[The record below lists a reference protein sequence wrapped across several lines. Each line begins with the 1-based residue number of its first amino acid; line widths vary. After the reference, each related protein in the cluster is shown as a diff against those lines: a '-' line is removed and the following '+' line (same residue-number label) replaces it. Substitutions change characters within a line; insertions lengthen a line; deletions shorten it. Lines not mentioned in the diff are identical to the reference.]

1 MFADEKLPSGVD
13 NVKSNMCRWC
23 YKEIRDRDELVTASS
38 WFRLRPYHYQC
49 FEKLEQETRTIAGVW
64 KPVNG
69 VTGSVNVFVMLIL
82 AVVLLATDLLDGV
95 GDIIGV
101 IALYPLFLRL
111 LSYVIYERPLP
122 KFAPEKQR

>member
-1 MFADEKLPSGVD
+1 M
-13 NVKSNMCRWC
+13 KSNMCRYC
-23 YKEIRDRDELVTASS
+23 YKEIKDRDELVTASS

-49 FEKLEQETRTIAGVW
+49 FEKLVQDTRTVAGVW

-69 VTGSVNVFVMLIL
+69 LTGSVNLLVMLIL
-82 AVVLLATDLLDGV
+82 AVGLLGTDLLGSI

-111 LSYVIYERPLP
+111 LSYMIFERPLP
-122 KFAPEKQR
+122 KLAPEKQR